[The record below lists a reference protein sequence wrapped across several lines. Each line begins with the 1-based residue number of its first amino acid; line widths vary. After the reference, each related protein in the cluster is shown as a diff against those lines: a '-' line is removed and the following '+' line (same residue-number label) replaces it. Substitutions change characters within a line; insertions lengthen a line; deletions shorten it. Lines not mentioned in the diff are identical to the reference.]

1 MSDNTLRVLLADD
14 HPVVLTGLRAL
25 VQSDSGLSIV
35 GEARDGRSALQL
47 ARQHKPDV
55 VVLDV
60 SMPEMDGPEVATAL
74 LAERPECRILVMTV
88 HDDRATLRRLLGIGV
103 AGYLLKRSAPEELPR
118 AIRVVAGGGIYLDP
132 AIAGKVLGMTE
143 LVRPLGT
150 TEPGADLS
158 EREAEVLRL
167 VASGHSNKEISA
179 RLEISIKTVE
189 TYKSR
194 AMEKLGFRTRVDLV
208 RYAMAQGWLGEE

>member
-1 MSDNTLRVLLADD
+1 MSGDVLTVLLADD

-25 VQSDSGLSIV
+25 VQSDPELSIV
-35 GEARDGRSALQL
+35 GEAKDGRAALLL

-60 SMPEMDGPEVATAL
+60 SMPEMGAAEVAAVL
-74 LAERPECRILVMTV
+74 LAERPDCRILVMTV
-88 HDDRATLRRLLGIGV
+88 HEDRATLRRMLGLGV
-103 AGYLLKRSAPEELPR
+103 AGYLLKRTAPEELPR
-118 AIRVVAGGGIYLDP
+118 AIKVVAAGGMYLDP
-132 AIAGKVLGMTE
+132 AIAGKVLGVAT
-143 LVRPLGT
+143 PQG
-150 TEPGADLS
+150 PFGAADQASGLS
-158 EREAEVLRL
+158 EREGEVLRM

-179 RLEISIKTVE
+179 QLEISIKTVE

-208 RYAMAQGWLGEE
+208 RYAVAQGWLVE